1 MRGVIF
7 QFLSKVQNMHHNGV
21 GRLREELLAPYIFI
35 NILNGYDLSLLR
47 KHILQNIQFQI
58 RQVQKISVFFF
69 FTNLII
75 DMNAVI
81 FVYIPT
87 ISQLC

>member
-35 NILNGYDLSLLR
+35 NILNGYDLSLEDLR
-47 KHILQNIQFQI
+47 F
-58 RQVQKISVFFF
+58 S
-69 FTNLII
+69 
-75 DMNAVI
+75 
-81 FVYIPT
+81 
-87 ISQLC
+87 